1 MLGSA
6 VTAEAATAAGDS
18 GASLAPAKPYSRKQ
32 AAGLQVGLPRRRRG
46 DPARTPGRG
55 PLSAGGSS
63 LPSPWRQVNVGGEV
77 TRPPGTDPRERSC
90 PSCRLRTQWEGGQV
104 SRTRALTWAAV
115 RHLHVLHSQ
124 RISDTAE
131 ASRAGGSEVLLSGL
145 WSVWLQ

>member
-18 GASLAPAKPYSRKQ
+18 GASPAPAKPYSRKQ
-32 AAGLQVGLPRRRRG
+32 AAGLQVGLPRRRG

-63 LPSPWRQVNVGGEV
+63 LPSPWRQVNVGWEV
-77 TRPPGTDPRERSC
+77 TRPPGTGPQRALLSLLPPEDAVGS
-90 PSCRLRTQWEGGQV
+90 GQV

-124 RISDTAE
+124 RIRDTAE